1 MEMTSQFA
9 DVYEQ
14 LPNLDFD
21 LLGDASKRNPNLLGD
36 YKDQKLR
43 LCKLFALRKVI
54 KHSHKTKSKLE
65 QERLKR
71 KAKEKTQVQKVKAQ
85 QRIEALKVLNDDNV
99 SLEYLV
105 KGEQAL
111 KNGLNESKGLKAESD
126 FDSSN
131 RSDIVKPSQ

>member
-21 LLGDASKRNPNLLGD
+21 LLGDATKRNPNLLGS
-36 YKDQKLR
+36 YQDQKLR

-85 QRIEALKVLNDDNV
+85 
-99 SLEYLV
+99 
-105 KGEQAL
+105 
-111 KNGLNESKGLKAESD
+111 
-126 FDSSN
+126 
-131 RSDIVKPSQ
+131 